1 MAAAFAAL
9 VNGGDLYRPLVARDV
24 IDASGKVVKS
34 FPPTR
39 VRRVMSTET
48 SRQVRRVMVQVVE
61 KGTGVEAA
69 VEGYKVAGKTGT
81 AQKYDRASRSYS
93 NEKYLA
99 AFAGFAPAEE
109 PRLVVIVMI
118 DEPQES
124 IWGGSV
130 AAPVFRRVVSRALR
144 YLNVP
149 ATEGGR
155 TLVVES

>member
-1 MAAAFAAL
+1 M
-9 VNGGDLYRPLVARDV
+9 
-24 IDASGKVVKS
+24 
-34 FPPTR
+34 
-39 VRRVMSTET
+39 VMT
-48 SRQVRRVMVQVVE
+48 QVVE
-61 KGTGVEAA
+61 KGTGGAAA

-81 AQKYDRASRSYS
+81 AQKYDQAKRSYS

-155 TLVVES
+155 ILMVES

>member
-1 MAAAFAAL
+1 
-9 VNGGDLYRPLVARDV
+9 
-24 IDASGKVVKS
+24 
-34 FPPTR
+34 
-39 VRRVMSTET
+39 
-48 SRQVRRVMVQVVE
+48 MVQVVE
-61 KGTGVEAA
+61 RGTGVEAA

-81 AQKYDRASRSYS
+81 AQKYDRVSRSYS
-93 NEKYLA
+93 REKYLA
-99 AFAGFAPAEE
+99 AFAGFAPAED

-130 AAPVFRRVVSRALR
+130 AAPVFRRVVGRALR